1 MLQAIVFAS
10 LPFYLYIR
18 EALEP
23 SWQVHNTGSESR
35 VEWIVGVGER
45 VSRAK
50 GCPCFQ
56 GWGRSHRGSRG
67 RATSVGGGRGYVGQQ
82 GRHRGRGQ
90 PVLFTSSRIYGF
102 ISRQI
107 STYDVT
113 TIAPTKVPKQNINNI
128 YIQSF
133 SDWNRTMIQNFV
145 ILRCGSGSEQ
155 ISRIWIR
162 NSMGQIITYGTV
174 CPRSNFI

>member
-1 MLQAIVFAS
+1 MWLYRNLRTPKKTNAANSAFWSWNPLSGKIQKLGMLPNALIMLQAIVFAS
-10 LPFYLYIR
+10 LPFSLYIR

-23 SWQVHNTGSESR
+23 SWKVHNTGSESR
-35 VEWIVGVGER
+35 LEWIVGVGER
-45 VSRAK
+45 MSRAE

-90 PVLFTSSRIYGF
+90 PVLFTSSRIYVF

-107 STYDVT
+107 STYGVT
-113 TIAPTKVPKQNINNI
+113 TIAPTKVPKQNINDI
-128 YIQSF
+128 YI
-133 SDWNRTMIQNFV
+133 
-145 ILRCGSGSEQ
+145 
-155 ISRIWIR
+155 
-162 NSMGQIITYGTV
+162 
-174 CPRSNFI
+174 